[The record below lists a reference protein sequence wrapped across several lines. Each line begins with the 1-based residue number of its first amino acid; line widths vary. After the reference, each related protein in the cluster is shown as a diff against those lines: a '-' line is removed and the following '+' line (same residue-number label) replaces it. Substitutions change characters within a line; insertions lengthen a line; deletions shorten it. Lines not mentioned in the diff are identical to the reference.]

1 MTASKSHSSP
11 IVSVVLPVKNGAQY
25 IGGAIDSILN
35 QTFSDFEL
43 VIIDDGSDDA
53 TAKIVQNYTDP
64 RIRLVSQENQGVSK
78 AANHGF
84 ALAKGKYITRHD
96 HDDLSMPTRLEKQ
109 VRFLENHPECGLV
122 GAWAQIWSGAVPTS
136 RVHRHPTSPGEIA
149 FALLF
154 NAPFVNASCLF
165 RKEVLEWSGG
175 YTEDE
180 NRTPPEDY
188 EFFSRIAQKFDLA
201 NLPEYLMIYREVLNS
216 QSSSIRSEQAS
227 KKDNFVSHLALFS
240 GENLEYANTGN
251 IFSPSLDAH
260 HFGCLVHGYFQ
271 AIKGPINIIS
281 IEEKLYDA
289 AKALSIRFREPNIM
303 KALQTRQQFL
313 AYQYHTYMGNKYH
326 WARLQYLLMNRS
338 VFDNLRSLVRS
349 VNKIIGYKVFN
360 Q

>member
-1 MTASKSHSSP
+1 MIASKSHSSP

-35 QTFSDFEL
+35 QTFADFEL
-43 VIIDDGSDDA
+43 IIIDDGSDDG
-53 TAKIVQNYTDP
+53 TEDIVQNYLDP

-109 VRFLENHPECGLV
+109 VRFLEDHPECGLV
-122 GAWAQIWSGAVPTS
+122 GSWAKIWSGEVPTG

-165 RKEVLEWSGG
+165 RKEVLDWSGG

-180 NRTPPEDY
+180 NRMPPEDY

-201 NLPEYLMIYREVLNS
+201 NLPEYLMIYREVPNS
-216 QSSSIRSEQAS
+216 QSSSIRSEQIS
-227 KKDNFVSHLALFS
+227 KKESFVSHLALFS
-240 GENLEYANTGN
+240 AENLEYANTGN
-251 IFSPSLDAH
+251 VLSPSMDAH
-260 HFGCLVHGYFQ
+260 HFGCLVHGYLQ
-271 AIKGPINIIS
+271 ALKEPINIAS
-281 IEEKLYDA
+281 IQDKLSQA
-289 AKALSIRFREPNIM
+289 AKALSIRFREPSIL
-303 KALQTRQQFL
+303 KTLYARQQFL
-313 AYQYHTYMGNKYH
+313 EYQYHTYMGNTYH
-326 WARLQYLLMNRS
+326 WTRLQYLLFNRS
-338 VFDNLRSLVRS
+338 FIDNFGSLARL
-349 VNKIIGYKVFN
+349 VNRAVGYKVFN